1 MKRITLFLCLLLLLT
16 SVAGCSKT
24 NVFSSVGGANL
35 TAEDLDAYLLQESD
49 RLLTLMQARFTEE
62 FLRVYSSSEELIAC
76 AQELLGMVG
85 STAQAQKAYVITF
98 DSYTNPLEYQYQHEG
113 SPDMATTNG
122 LPSMILSNVVAAQ
135 GATQLAASNI
145 LRYFEFTACPA
156 ALAGKRAVVVLDYM
170 TAAAVFSFTSE
181 TYGLSCTAQFCPIA
195 VDSGMTVAALA
206 NQLKAGGTSS
216 LVEYNVADLTAALER
231 SVQPQMV
238 PLNPDD
244 RSLDTFLTETATE
257 MADYMTICRS
267 SAYVSLFYGS
277 MYISDL
283 MPPVASAIPGPV
295 QQTDTFIGLD
305 TDVFLA
311 EHYPDAGAAQR
322 TDLSSLVSYQIVG
335 QYVLGNTCGSDP
347 LVLANSLMIQRY
359 YEKPP
364 DFKPAAV
371 LLRYS
376 DKVGILVSY
385 AENHGVVTANAMY
398 ISLTEGTLDQ
408 FAEALGKYAEN

>member
-1 MKRITLFLCLLLLLT
+1 MKRVLLFLCFALLLT
-16 SVAGCSKT
+16 SAAGCSKT
-24 NVFSSVGGANL
+24 NVFSNSGASMS
-35 TAEDLDAYLLQESD
+35 AEDLDAYLLQESD
-49 RLLTLMQARFTEE
+49 RLLGLLQTRFNEETLRAYT
-62 FLRVYSSSEELIAC
+62 SDEELRAC
-76 AQELLGMVG
+76 AQELL
-85 STAQAQKAYVITF
+85 SQAAPAAQALKAFVITF

-122 LPSMILSNVVAAQ
+122 LPSMILSQVVGAQ
-135 GATQLAASNI
+135 GATQLAASNV

-156 ALAGKRAVVVLDYM
+156 ALAGKRAVVVLDYG
-170 TAAAVFSFTSE
+170 TVAAVFSFTAESC
-181 TYGLSCTAQFCPIA
+181 GLSCVAQLCPIPVESNTTTA
-195 VDSGMTVAALA
+195 SLA

-216 LVEYNVADLTAALER
+216 LVEYNVADLAAALAR

-283 MPPVASAIPGPV
+283 MPPVASAIPGPIL
-295 QQTDTFIGLD
+295 QTDTFIGLD

-322 TDLSSLVSYQIVG
+322 TDLSSLVSYQIAG
-335 QYVLGNTCGSDP
+335 QYVLGNRFGSDP
-347 LVLANSLMIQRY
+347 LVLANALMIQRY
-359 YEKPP
+359 YQKPA